1 MRAPPSLKARAIAL
15 LAQREHSV
23 AELRRKLAARAQEGD
38 DVDALLAWL
47 QAQGYLSD
55 ARFAASRVQL
65 RATGHGAA
73 RIRQEL
79 AQHGVALDAETAQ
92 ALRSSEFERARALW
106 EKKFGAVAPDA
117 AGRARQM
124 RFLAA
129 RGFAADVIRRVCA
142 GRDAR
147 DSD

>member
-1 MRAPPSLKARAIAL
+1 MRPTPSLKARAIAL

-23 AELRRKLAARAQEGD
+23 IELRRKLAARAQEGD
-38 DVDALLAWL
+38 DVEALLVWL

-55 ARFAASRVQL
+55 ARFAASRVHT
-65 RATGHGAA
+65 RASGHGAA

-79 AQHGVALDAETAQ
+79 AQHGVALDAEAAQ
-92 ALRSSEFERARALW
+92 ALRTSEYARAQAVW
-106 EKKFGAVAPDA
+106 AKKFGVLAPDA

-129 RGFAADVIRRVCA
+129 RGFAGDIVRRICG
-142 GRDAR
+142 GRGED
-147 DSD
+147 